1 MRYAVDPK
9 PGSDFYRWRLV
20 AINGRTVA
28 VSKEWFYSQGSA
40 RTAAMRFK
48 SRCRTWNY
56 EVYGDLKGIYRWR
69 AKSSENQ
76 IIALCNG
83 TFSSQ
88 FSARNA
94 ASDVRDN
101 GGTADGP

>member
-1 MRYAVDPK
+1 M
-9 PGSDFYRWRLV
+9 
-20 AINGRTVA
+20 
-28 VSKEWFYSQGSA
+28 
-40 RTAAMRFK
+40 
-48 SRCRTWNY
+48 
-56 EVYGDLKGIYRWR
+56 KGIYRWR